1 MHKEALRRRGKCC
14 CCCCLRRNRRRRRK
28 RGRELLRHL
37 KHHLSKEST
46 GNAHNRGRAQR
57 GLRRSSTE
65 EGGAVVVV
73 YDGAADAAAA
83 AAARDAVFVGLSGSG
98 KAWRD

>member
-14 CCCCLRRNRRRRRK
+14 CCCCLRRRRK

-65 EGGAVVVV
+65 EGGAVVDDVV
-73 YDGAADAAAA
+73 AAEE
-83 AAARDAVFVGLSGSG
+83 AVFVGLSGSG
-98 KAWRD
+98 KAWRGC

>member
-14 CCCCLRRNRRRRRK
+14 CCCCLRRRRRK
-28 RGRELLRHL
+28 RRKSGRELLRHL

-46 GNAHNRGRAQR
+46 GNAHNRGKAQR

-65 EGGAVVVV
+65 EGGAVAVV
-73 YDGAADAAAA
+73 DAAVAD
-83 AAARDAVFVGLSGSG
+83 AARDAVLVGLSGSG
-98 KAWRD
+98 KAWRGC